1 MRRNKFIVERD
12 DADAEEGVLG
22 DDDHDGPITVTQPV
36 KDLCATVDAF
46 IYVVDSTLAANRG
59 MQ

>member
-12 DADAEEGVLG
+12 DAAAEEGVL
-22 DDDHDGPITVTQPV
+22 DDDDGPITVAQPV
-36 KDLCATVDAF
+36 KDLCTTVDAF
-46 IYVVDSTLAANRG
+46 IYVVDSTLDANRG